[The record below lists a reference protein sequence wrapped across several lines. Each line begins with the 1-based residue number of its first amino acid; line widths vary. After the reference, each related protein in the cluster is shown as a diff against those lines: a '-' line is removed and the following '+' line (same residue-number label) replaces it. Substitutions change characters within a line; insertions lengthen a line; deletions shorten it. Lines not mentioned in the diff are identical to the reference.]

1 MKLFI
6 KLISKSKTRIFSGN
20 VGNTFALR
28 AGYLEVAEV
37 NNIIVLF
44 PQVVAT
50 LSNPN
55 ACFDWWGYLN
65 AFFGIIKST
74 MINFHLSFK

>member
-1 MKLFI
+1 M
-6 KLISKSKTRIFSGN
+6 
-20 VGNTFALR
+20 GNTFALR

-44 PQVVAT
+44 PQAIAQI

-65 AFFGIIKST
+65 NLFG
-74 MINFHLSFK
+74 MDDVD

>member
-1 MKLFI
+1 MFLFFVVD
-6 KLISKSKTRIFSGN
+6 SQN

-28 AGYLEVAEV
+28 AGYLETAEV

-44 PQVVAT
+44 PQVIST
-50 LSNPN
+50 LANPN

-65 AFFGIIKST
+65 NLFGT
-74 MINFHLSFK
+74 YT